1 MTDELHISSIVVH
14 CWPDHAEA
22 LSRQILAM
30 NCEIAPTETTPESP
44 SGRLIVL
51 VERST
56 VRQVADVLDTLQA
69 LPGVLS
75 ALLVYHHAEPVTA
88 LEDLMP

>member
-1 MTDELHISSIVVH
+1 MTEELHISSIVVH
-14 CWPDHAEA
+14 CRPEHADA
-22 LSRQILAM
+22 LSRQILAL
-30 NCEIAPTETTPESP
+30 NCEIAPTEDSP
-44 SGRLIVL
+44 GRLIVL

-56 VRQVADVLDTLQA
+56 VRQVADLLDTLQA

-75 ALLVYHHAEPVTA
+75 ALLVYHHAEPATA

>member
-1 MTDELHISSIVVH
+1 MTEELHISSIVVH
-14 CWPDHAEA
+14 CRPEHADA
-22 LSRQILAM
+22 LSRQILAL
-30 NCEIAPTETTPESP
+30 NCEIAPTEDSH
-44 SGRLIVL
+44 GRLIVL

-75 ALLVYHHAEPVTA
+75 ALLVYHHAEPATA

>member
-1 MTDELHISSIVVH
+1 MTEELHISSIVVH
-14 CWPDHAEA
+14 CRPEHADA
-22 LSRQILAM
+22 LSRQILAL
-30 NCEIAPTETTPESP
+30 NCEIAPTEDSR
-44 SGRLIVL
+44 SRLIVL

-75 ALLVYHHAEPVTA
+75 ALLVYHHAEPATA